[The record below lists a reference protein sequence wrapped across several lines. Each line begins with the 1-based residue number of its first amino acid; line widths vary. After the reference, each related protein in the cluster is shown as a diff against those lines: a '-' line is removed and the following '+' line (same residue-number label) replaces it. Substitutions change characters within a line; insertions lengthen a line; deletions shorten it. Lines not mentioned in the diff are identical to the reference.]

1 MTTGTI
7 IETGSVTAGDR
18 LLVTLLLAG
27 LFHLI
32 VILGVSFTP
41 PSPDLALTPTLEVLL
56 VSEALPDSDPDR
68 EAAYLAQRSQQ
79 GSGMPE
85 QLTRLPRPADGTVDQ
100 FGSPGPPS
108 AAAIADSPPG
118 GTANVLTTR
127 GSGPL
132 SAAERDGQAVPT
144 SPPARWQLAGDAV
157 LMPAG
162 ADDAALRLKGRERRE
177 LLVTPAT
184 RTAGTAIYLDAWKR
198 RIEQVGTLHFPAAAR
213 RRALSGNPVVEVA
226 LDAGGHLLEAQVRRS
241 SGHPEL
247 DQAALEILRLATPFE
262 AFPPELAAQH
272 DLLRFAY
279 EWQFVAGR
287 LAGSAVGLPSP

>member
-1 MTTGTI
+1 MTRSAP
-7 IETGSVTAGDR
+7 IETSNSTAGDR
-18 LLVTLLLAG
+18 LLVMLFLAG

-32 VILGVSFTP
+32 VILGISFTP
-41 PSPDLALTPTLEVLL
+41 PSPESALAPTLEVLL
-56 VSEALPDSDPDR
+56 VSDTLPDSEPGR
-68 EAAYLAQRSQQ
+68 EIAYLAQRSQQ
-79 GSGMPE
+79 GSGTPE
-85 QLTRLPRPADGTVDQ
+85 QITRLPRPAEGSVDQ
-100 FGSPGPPS
+100 IGPQDPPSTAAGADQSPGGAVAWLTATGPGLRS
-108 AAAIADSPPG
+108 ATDKPGRALPAA
-118 GTANVLTTR
+118 
-127 GSGPL
+127 
-132 SAAERDGQAVPT
+132 
-144 SPPARWQLAGDAV
+144 PPARWQLAGDAV
-157 LMPAG
+157 LVPSG

-184 RTAGTAIYLDAWKR
+184 RSAGTAIYLDAWKR

-226 LDAGGHLLEAQVRRS
+226 LDAGGNLLEVRVRRS

-262 AFPPELAAQH
+262 AFPPELAVQH

-287 LAGSAVGLPSP
+287 LAGSAVELPPP